1 MKGAGM
7 TSDSVTISSALL
19 SAEVS
24 ARGAEMQ
31 SLRTNDGRD
40 LLWDGDPAFWTGR
53 APILFPVVGLLNGG
67 QYHYDG
73 CTYTMPK
80 HGFARGS
87 EFAVTKQSD
96 AAVTMRLA
104 ASDATRGAYPFDFT
118 LDLTFRLDGAI
129 LQISAAIANHGG
141 MPMPASFGF
150 HPALRWPLPFGAER
164 TEHRIA
170 FDNDEPE
177 AVRRI
182 GPDGLLLPQSE
193 PSPVTGRELALRDD
207 LFSEDALIFNA
218 IRSRSVN
225 YGAPHGPQLRVTFG
239 DFPVLGVWT
248 KPGASFICI
257 EPWQGLPDPAAFAG
271 DIRDKPG
278 IMLIAPGDIR
288 RLAMTVAVTG
298 SAE

>member
-1 MKGAGM
+1 
-7 TSDSVTISSALL
+7 
-19 SAEVS
+19 
-24 ARGAEMQ
+24 MQ

-73 CTYTMPK
+73 STYTMPK

-87 EFAVTKQSD
+87 EFAVTEQSD

-104 ASDATRGAYPFDFT
+104 ASDATRAAYPFDFT
-118 LDLTFRLDGAI
+118 LDLTFCLDGAI
-129 LQISAAIANHGG
+129 LQISAVIANHGG

-164 TEHRIA
+164 TAHRIA

-207 LFSEDALIFNA
+207 LFNADALIFDA
-218 IRSRSVN
+218 VRSRSVN
-225 YGAPHGPQLRVTFG
+225 YGAPRGPQLRVTFG
-239 DFPVLGVWT
+239 DFPALGVWT
-248 KPGASFICI
+248 KPGANFICI
-257 EPWQGLPDPAAFAG
+257 EPWQGLPDPTAFAG
-271 DIRDKPG
+271 DIRDKPA

-288 RLAMTVAVTG
+288 RWAMTIAVTG
-298 SAE
+298 FAE